1 MLLQKQQHLTATGE
15 CYSTSNTAFITAT
28 AELNKVRV
36 LKPDMYYICFL
47 PAMCNVLKRYYFSN
61 MSDASAKIVVFKYQ
75 KKNDCFLKYQTSSIE
90 DTLYKKMLIFYIVQL

>member
-1 MLLQKQQHLTATGE
+1 MLLQKQQHLTATRE

-75 KKNDCFLKYQTSSIE
+75 KFQVSKTHSI
-90 DTLYKKMLIFYIVQL
+90 KKMLIFYIVQL